1 MCEGGIADM
10 AHVADMAGV
19 EATLA
24 ARAAQT
30 CLVDANPVQ
39 PPVALMVSREERRAM
54 AWSVPVAKAVQ
65 SMASVA
71 GQDKGEKSRSLSSSS
86 SQRSSTSLRRFL
98 VIFAGGN
105 RISGEEGSGG
115 MGDGCVIAG
124 EDTSLLTGA
133 TATGE
138 GDCTGASHA
147 AVVAYPCC

>member
-1 MCEGGIADM
+1 M
-10 AHVADMAGV
+10 
-19 EATLA
+19 
-24 ARAAQT
+24 
-30 CLVDANPVQ
+30 
-39 PPVALMVSREERRAM
+39 
-54 AWSVPVAKAVQ
+54 Q

-86 SQRSSTSLRRFL
+86 SQRSFTSLRRFL

-115 MGDGCVIAG
+115 MGEGCVIAG
-124 EDTSLLTGA
+124 EDTSLLTAA

-147 AVVAYPCC
+147 AVVAYPAVVAVADGTGRLQDTVMAWHPTWHG